1 MAVALLAAAYAAA
14 QMLADVSSLK
24 ITEVAGFSMDAGTLV
39 YPFTFTL
46 RDLVHKVA
54 GKQVARALIVA
65 AAASNLFMAGLFWL
79 VARLPAVAG
88 VGPQTE
94 LFGAVLAPVWRIVFA
109 SILAEVV
116 SELID
121 TEAYSRWERRFGERR
136 QWGRVLAS
144 NAVAIPVD
152 SALFVLVAF
161 AGRAL
166 DWATWARPSSPTS
179 WSRALV
185 TLVSIPWIYLVR
197 PGGGRRRRCGSAG
210 GLGGHPAVE
219 GDLLEGQF
227 REGLACRRRF
237 GPGRRW

>member
-1 MAVALLAAAYAAA
+1 MSERSPLVAAVAVLAAAYAGA
-14 QMLADVSSLK
+14 QVLADVTSLK

-65 AAASNLFMAGLFWL
+65 AAGLNLFMAGLFWL

-88 VGPQTE
+88 VGAQTE
-94 LFGAVLAPVWRIVFA
+94 RFGDVLAPVWRIVCA

-121 TEAYSRWERRFGERR
+121 TEAYSRWERRFGARR
-136 QWGRVLAS
+136 QWGRVLTS

-152 SALFVLVAF
+152 SALFVVVAF
-161 AGRAL
+161 AGVLSMGDVGETFVTNLVVKGA
-166 DWATWARPSSPTS
+166 
-179 WSRALV
+179 V

-197 PGGGRRRRCGSAG
+197 PAGGRTAG
-210 GLGGHPAVE
+210 GS
-219 GDLLEGQF
+219 GQP
-227 REGLACRRRF
+227 EVSGATW
-237 GPGRRW
+237 P